1 MNSRA
6 SPRGSSVGQH
16 SREEGERGG
25 EISIN
30 QNIVGFAV
38 SDSDRSGSEA
48 RGFASVEFVLSSAS
62 ARRPFS
68 PACVHESSWE
78 LTTHGKVTPHFPLNV
93 DVPLLCLTSE
103 RLSPSDRLERGER
116 PTARCVANR
125 RPCRIAFHLHEG
137 LAIAVI
143 HFLPPLLRGRG
154 DHIKGH
160 WTLYSV
166 ASAIK
171 RIHLHQLPPSCVRVL
186 LGRGREWRHCI
197 SCNAP
202 ATAVSTLRRLPQQKK
217 SASSS
222 QMKDARVTRRGR
234 MTDKEV
240 IRCIHAKQ

>member
-1 MNSRA
+1 M
-6 SPRGSSVGQH
+6 
-16 SREEGERGG
+16 
-25 EISIN
+25 
-30 QNIVGFAV
+30 
-38 SDSDRSGSEA
+38 
-48 RGFASVEFVLSSAS
+48 
-62 ARRPFS
+62 
-68 PACVHESSWE
+68 HESSWE

-93 DVPLLCLTSE
+93 DVVDVLLLCLTSE

-125 RPCRIAFHLHEG
+125 RPSRIAFHLHEG

-143 HFLPPLLRGRG
+143 HFLPPLLQGRG

-166 ASAIK
+166 AFAIK
-171 RIHLHQLPPSCVRVL
+171 RIHLHQLPPSCVRVF
-186 LGRGREWRHCI
+186 LGWSGEGVETLYFLQRPGNRCLHVETFT
-197 SCNAP
+197 
-202 ATAVSTLRRLPQQKK
+202 ATKK

-234 MTDKEV
+234 TTDKEV